1 MKQRLILFSALLIM
15 FLSVGAASATDD
27 NLSVNETLSVNITC
41 SGSSGTGYF
50 KPGDTVNITA
60 DFNKNVTNA
69 TISITKGS
77 PRTVVGTPNVN
88 LVGAGLPTNVPMN
101 PISGPNDMGGNS
113 FSYEFP
119 MPEDIIAA
127 LLGINISALDIDGVP
142 VDNGDDGSFSYPDAF
157 NLDPSIDFQK
167 PRFISVKPESEFINK
182 NCVLFN
188 FSASDDTSDEV
199 TYTFSLD
206 GVVKSSGVIASGVY
220 KQFEFELAD
229 GKHTWEVK
237 LRDEAGNIGESGLR
251 NLYVDTKCPTVKL
264 ISPADCYKEIIGPT
278 DFRFVCEDASAAEYD
293 LDLTYALYID
303 GKPAAIYTDI
313 PGYTPGYDYEDGYE
327 QIPWDDIFPDGIDWE
342 ELFPGM
348 PWEEL
353 VFPGIPVNEIP
364 NNGIPE
370 DGIPEDFWDDLFPED
385 VISGDVK
392 SGEPVSKKL
401 SLADG
406 AHNWSVS
413 VEDGA
418 GNKVISEVRDFYV
431 SLDGLKVTLVSPNGG
446 FVTSNPTFIFTVEGK
461 NGEGAGLPFHYKLII
476 DGKEVNAKCDEKET
490 KVCCAA
496 GDCCEDGFVVGEDNY
511 SITTAVPDG
520 VNKNWTV
527 IITDCT
533 SDKIFKPAGQPLRFS
548 VDSECPAP
556 VANLCVED
564 APGYTDW
571 TSTKD
576 YPGLMV
582 SWNAS
587 TEEDLANMPYEVYIS
602 TFKPGCI
609 EDMQRVITD
618 GSENHTDGTD
628 TPNQILEDSE
638 DTDLCIEAIN
648 GKDLVY
654 GKDYWV
660 AVIARDR
667 AGNYDECFAMCGPVQ
682 TYEDMNITL
691 DEGWNLKSVPK
702 RLVASKACPESVF
715 GEDSIVIYWD
725 GSCWQ
730 FPDTI
735 EPCKGYWVYT
745 EEPCMTNIKFKGM
758 SVDGANPDV
767 PASLVLKP
775 GWQMIG
781 HTSTYA
787 VEWPTTLAS
796 LTNVL
801 DCKFSSLIT
810 YSQNEGWGGIIP
822 DVNLLSKVSTVGQ
835 SDNETVPEPVFTLQ
849 SYEYM
854 VPGQG
859 YWIFMKNEGTYA
871 SIENTYNLDLMV
883 NDQN

>member
-15 FLSVGAASATDD
+15 LFSVGAASANGE
-27 NLSVNETLSVNITC
+27 NLTVNITYN
-41 SGSSGTGYF
+41 GTGFF

-77 PRTVVGTPNVN
+77 SRTVGAPNVN
-88 LVGAGLPTNVPMN
+88 LVGAGLPIDEPMKLIGSN
-101 PISGPNDMGGNS
+101 GLGGNS
-113 FSYEFP
+113 FGYNFVV
-119 MPEDIIAA
+119 PEDIIAA
-127 LLGINISALDIDGVP
+127 LLSMNISALDIDGVP
-142 VDNGDDGSFSYPDAF
+142 VGDGDGDEDEDGYFPYPDEF
-157 NLDPSIDFQK
+157 DLDPSIDFRK
-167 PRFISVKPESEFINK
+167 PRFISVKPESEFVNK
-182 NCVLFN
+182 KCVLFN
-188 FSASDDTSDEV
+188 FSASDDTSNEV

-293 LDLTYALYID
+293 LDLTYTLYID
-303 GKPAAIYTDI
+303 GKPALVDRSTIPEDVIGESPWDEFNWDDI
-313 PGYTPGYDYEDGYE
+313 FSG
-327 QIPWDDIFPDGIDWE
+327 QIPFYEFFPEGIWDGIFPENYPEDTSLDDIFPDG
-342 ELFPGM
+342 
-348 PWEEL
+348 
-353 VFPGIPVNEIP
+353 VQ
-364 NNGIPE
+364 
-370 DGIPEDFWDDLFPED
+370 
-385 VISGDVK
+385 SGEVK

-401 SLADG
+401 SLSDG

-418 GNKVISEVRDFYV
+418 GNKVTSEVRDFYV
-431 SLDGLKVTLVSPNGG
+431 SLDGLKVTLVSPDGG
-446 FVTSNPTFIFTVEGK
+446 FVTSNPTFIFIVEGK
-461 NGEGAGLPFHYKLII
+461 NGEGAGLPFHYKLLI

-490 KVCCAA
+490 KVCCAV

-511 SITTAVPDG
+511 SITAAVPDG
-520 VNKNWTV
+520 VDKNWTV

-602 TFKPGCI
+602 TFKPDCI

-618 GSENHTDGTD
+618 GSETHTDGTD
-628 TPNQILEDSE
+628 TPNQMLEDSE

-859 YWIFMKNEGTYA
+859 YWIFMKSEGTYA
-871 SIENTYNLDLMV
+871 SIENTYNLDLMK
-883 NDQN
+883 NGLN